1 MGCYKSCPSDMRN
14 MGVDC
19 AKPHYAPHT
28 RLVWPWS
35 HCHHDERHY
44 GLECIAKCRA
54 GYKAYNAVALYYCA
68 PTCPSGFIDAG
79 LTCTKKTYGRG
90 AGKPAIRLGAFVTII
105 AEATLLSGLAVVA
118 ALTGNPEDDPS
129 RIGEMEGI
137 LDEAAAAAGEPAA
150 LGPGPWSV
158 RVASQW
164 IAQGGPEEQQA
175 ALMAALRGAGL
186 VA

>member
-1 MGCYKSCPSDMRN
+1 
-14 MGVDC
+14 
-19 AKPHYAPHT
+19 
-28 RLVWPWS
+28 
-35 HCHHDERHY
+35 
-44 GLECIAKCRA
+44 
-54 GYKAYNAVALYYCA
+54 
-68 PTCPSGFIDAG
+68 
-79 LTCTKKTYGRG
+79 
-90 AGKPAIRLGAFVTII
+90 VTII
-105 AEATLLSGLAVVA
+105 AEATILSGLAVVA
-118 ALTGNPEDDPS
+118 ALTGNPEDDPPL
-129 RIGEMEGI
+129 IGEMEGI